1 MTITKEV
8 RDAVSDACITRRC
21 REQNCVLSL
30 NGTSQQA
37 FAIDMNHDDSPVD
50 QNQTHCDFLFV
61 GSLAG
66 ETEEWIVPIELKKG
80 EISAGEARDQLQAGA
95 DAADRLVPRDL
106 DLRFLPLAVSG
117 SMARAERNQ
126 LRKSSHRIRFRSQ
139 MVLAERTRC
148 GSELADILRR
158 V

>member
-1 MTITKEV
+1 MTLAQGV
-8 RDAVSDACITRRC
+8 RDAVSDTCITRQC
-21 REQNCVLSL
+21 REQGCSLSL
-30 NGTSQQA
+30 NGTSHQA

-66 ETEEWIVPIELKKG
+66 EAEEWIVPIELKRG
-80 EISAGEARDQLQAGA
+80 EISAGEAMDQLQAGA

-117 SMARAERNQ
+117 SMARAERDQ
-126 LRKSSHRIRFRSQ
+126 LRKSSHRIRFRRQ
-139 MVLAERTRC
+139 MVLVERTRC
-148 GSELADILRR
+148 GSQLADILRR
-158 V
+158 A